1 MQTRL
6 KEENDRM
13 AVALEDGRKLIAH
26 ELEGVQMSPEREGQW
41 QALLTRPET
50 GAEQIEAALSVF
62 LSGRKGRLRI
72 WRGRKRKR
80 SRQNARLEEKLRQAE
95 ETNRQLDLLE
105 KERAGL
111 SLLLSGKEERRRWK
125 RGSPLRRRRKRRL
138 RPGRIFRR
146 EKRSGTRDF
155 RSRREKREAF
165 ASAEKGPCRRFG
177 SGGRTEAA

>member
-1 MQTRL
+1 
-6 KEENDRM
+6 M

-62 LSGRKGRLRI
+62 LSGQERALADMA
-72 WRGRKRKR
+72 
-80 SRQNARLEEKLRQAE
+80 RQKKEKEQAERALEEKLRQAE

-111 SLLLSGKEERRRWK
+111 SPSAFRKGRAGGAGKEALPCAEGGK
-125 RGSPLRRRRKRRL
+125 GGSGLAEFSGEKKGAGRGTFAAE
-138 RPGRIFRR
+138 G
-146 EKRSGTRDF
+146 
-155 RSRREKREAF
+155 EKREAF